1 LQQLAAILNCNISK
15 FSSNQFKRLGKKKQM
30 RLATNTFLEKMIVGK
45 YILCKKLLE
54 KESLLGF
61 PAALVVR
68 L

>member
-1 LQQLAAILNCNISK
+1 
-15 FSSNQFKRLGKKKQM
+15 M

-68 L
+68 VIVMS